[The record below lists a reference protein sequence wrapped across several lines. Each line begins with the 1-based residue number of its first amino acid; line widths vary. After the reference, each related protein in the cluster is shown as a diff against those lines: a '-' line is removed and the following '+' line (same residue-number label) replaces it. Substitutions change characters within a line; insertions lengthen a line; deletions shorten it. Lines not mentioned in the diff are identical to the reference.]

1 MITPHYFAIGHNIDV
16 MNPHT
21 LFRDRTARIFV
32 EQDNHM
38 HNTPV
43 QEKGCSWV
51 VQFERQG
58 VYKTPGMGW

>member
-1 MITPHYFAIGHNIDV
+1 MQ
-16 MNPHT
+16 NPHT

-43 QEKGCSWV
+43 LEKGTSWV

-58 VYKTPGMGW
+58 VYKTPEMGW